1 MDSYSLNKPVPTTN
15 TFGFEEVL
23 DDINVNSRMKKI
35 VKLPLIFVTG
45 VHSFQPLSQLL
56 QEISISDYEIKIT
69 KNEQVKI

>member
-23 DDINVNSRMKKI
+23 NDININGRVEKI

-45 VHSFQPLSQLL
+45 VHNFQPVSQLL
-56 QEISISDYEIKIT
+56 QKISISHYEIKIT